1 MDKNK
6 EKLNDPTSNQD
17 DINNITVNHIQDW
30 KEIDNFFKINNFE
43 LYESMRFNLSNPELY
58 DSKTVEDQ
66 TKFKN
71 FIERFHHKDCNIEDW
86 NLICQRTAENLI
98 DNHMEDEI
106 RKIANDYD
114 TVIVSNEHKIN
125 DI

>member
-43 LYESMRFNLSNPELY
+43 LYESMRFNLSNPEL
-58 DSKTVEDQ
+58 
-66 TKFKN
+66 
-71 FIERFHHKDCNIEDW
+71 
-86 NLICQRTAENLI
+86 
-98 DNHMEDEI
+98 
-106 RKIANDYD
+106 
-114 TVIVSNEHKIN
+114 
-125 DI
+125 